1 MKKLKKLVSLA
12 LTVIMVAGCLAIPM
26 TASAA
31 ITGLVEQD
39 FSSLATSSDVKTS
52 LTTLATLPWS
62 INTSATSTYSSV
74 DRGDDNGT
82 ALKWDFTQ
90 SAYAWSVTNT
100 MALPT
105 VLVNE
110 EPAGTQAWFSF
121 DFEIPAPTAKLEV
134 VLYPSQ
140 LANGYNGFWISEL
153 ATGATKTA
161 CGRTTAA
168 GTGSGT
174 SIEKDVAGNGWHT
187 MEVCQEKV
195 NNADNTVN
203 ITVYLDGV
211 EVMTKES
218 VKPHNWLPYSMVYL
232 YAGYNYTASS
242 VSYDNFKNFKCND
255 GDYTP
260 VVPEE
265 PEEPEVPAP
274 TEGVKTVMGEYLTAS
289 TWGGGAG
296 YTFTDVDGSNGKAAS
311 DKVIRMEIAPNG
323 SNKAIHHLTY
333 LPSTEK
339 PSAEKDIL
347 IEFDYRVCDYNWQ
360 HFMSYFNWGS
370 ANYFPSSENGV
381 LVGQTWWPY
390 YVPTMVAP
398 LNQWNHFTIR
408 FTATPQA
415 ILYMNGVKI
424 GAISTGAAGSPVNQW
439 AWRHEYKGSAAAGS
453 IPGGA
458 IEFDN
463 FTVSSYTA
471 GTFCD
476 EYCTTRTPIF
486 RNYDF
491 EGIELTNS
499 QYGTTMGSGAS
510 VKAAEGFTYGAPTG
524 AAIADGKAGKVASD
538 KNLSYAST
546 AAGWKQFAFTQQA
559 LFEGS
564 GAILEP
570 GSTLRGGLSFSL
582 DSEKPLSGSIR
593 VQAVVNAAASSSTMS
608 QPAVFIGQQGE
619 VVLREDTFTA
629 FADLEAVENTRV
641 LYDKWYRLDY
651 VLNVSDGKEG
661 SVNTIDYYLD
671 GKLLNAEPIEIVYD
685 VPSVDALPANSPIG
699 TFTIQIIDDY
709 LNSFNVDD
717 ITLEYIPA
725 GSEVAL
731 ESLNKAVALPGSA
744 DGSVLLA
751 NGAIVLMDAAT
762 SAVTADGLNAKLCP
776 NTPVSL
782 VSASGAAVTSGL
794 AAGNYAY
801 LSRGV
806 HPGIFYKVSDLDV
819 TVDGKAVTA
828 TLPYAVDEDVVMIV
842 ALYKS
847 DDQFATCLSDTAADG
862 QLEVTV
868 SNDEA
873 TSYKVFLWKSKSSM
887 MPFYAAADGSLN

>member
-1 MKKLKKLVSLA
+1 MKNLKKLISLA
-12 LTVIMVAGCLAIPM
+12 LTVIMVAGCMAIPM

-62 INTSATSTYSSV
+62 INASTTSTYSSV
-74 DRGDDNGT
+74 DRGDANGT
-82 ALKWDFTQ
+82 ALKWDVAQ
-90 SAYAWSVTNT
+90 SAYAWSVTNVV
-100 MALPT
+100 ALPT

-110 EPAGTQAWFSF
+110 EPAGTQVWFSF
-121 DFEIPAPTAKLEV
+121 DFEIPTVDGRFDLM
-134 VLYPSQ
+134 LYPAQPSSNG
-140 LANGYNGFWISEL
+140 ANAIWIYDLPNS
-153 ATGATKTA
+153 ASKPSFGATT
-161 CGRTTAA
+161 GGTAA
-168 GTGSGT
+168 TAGTEDIT
-174 SIEKDVAGNGWHT
+174 GNGWHT
-187 MEVCQEKV
+187 IEVCQEKV
-195 NNADNTVN
+195 NGENN
-203 ITVYLDGV
+203 IIDLTVYLDGV
-211 EVMTKES
+211 EVMTREDL
-218 VKPHNWLPYSMVYL
+218 KPHNWQPYSAAYL
-232 YAGYNYTASS
+232 HAGYNYTASS
-242 VSYDNFKNFKCND
+242 ISYDNFKNFKCQS
-255 GDYTP
+255 GEHTP
-260 VVPEE
+260 AVPEIPEE
-265 PEEPEVPAP
+265 PEEPAP

-289 TWGGGAG
+289 TWGSGTG

-370 ANYFPSSENGV
+370 ANYFPSSENGA

-476 EYCTTRTPIF
+476 EYCTTRNYVY

-491 EGIELTNS
+491 ENINLNNS
-499 QYGTTMGSGAS
+499 QYETTMGSGTS
-510 VKAAEGFTYGAPTG
+510 VKAAEGFTYGATTG
-524 AAIADGKAGKVASD
+524 ASVADGKAGKVASD

-546 AAGWKQFAFTQQA
+546 AAGWKQFAFSQQA

-564 GAILEP
+564 RATIEP
-570 GSTLRGGLSFSL
+570 GSTLRGGLSFLL
-582 DSEKPLSGSIR
+582 DSDKPLSGSIR
-593 VQAVVNAAASSSTMS
+593 VQSVLNSSASASVMS

-629 FADLEAVENTRV
+629 FSDLSAVEG
-641 LYDKWYRLDY
+641 LKLIYDKWYRLDY
-651 VLNVSDGKEG
+651 VINVSDGEDG

-685 VPSVDALPANSPIG
+685 VPSAGAQPANNPIG
-699 TFTIQIIDDY
+699 SFTMQVIDDY
-709 LNSFNVDD
+709 TNSFNVDD

-725 GSEVAL
+725 GSEIELDA
-731 ESLNKAVALPGSA
+731 LNKVVALPGSA
-744 DGSVLLA
+744 DGSVVLS
-751 NGAIVLMDAAT
+751 NGAIALMDAAT
-762 SAVTADGLNAKLCP
+762 SALTADGLNAKLCP

-806 HPGIFYKVSDLDV
+806 LPGIFYKVSDLDV
-819 TVDGKAVTA
+819 AVDGKEVTA
-828 TLPYAVDEDVVMIV
+828 TLPYAVDENVVMIV

-873 TSYKVFLWKSKSSM
+873 TSYKVFLWKSKTSM
-887 MPFYAAADGSLN
+887 MPFYAAAEGSLN